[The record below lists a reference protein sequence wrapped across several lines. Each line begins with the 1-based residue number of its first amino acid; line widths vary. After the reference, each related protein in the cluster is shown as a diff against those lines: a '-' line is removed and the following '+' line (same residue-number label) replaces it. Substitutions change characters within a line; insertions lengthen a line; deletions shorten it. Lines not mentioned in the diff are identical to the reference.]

1 MNNFFTKTILLL
13 FLLGVCLQQ
22 IHAQCT
28 ANTSWFPP
36 FTINVGTGSI
46 VTIATNNYE
55 GEYAQVTGIVS
66 GARYKF
72 TINNAS
78 SIITVRIGSSNGAV
92 LGFGTASV
100 TVTATSTSDLYVH
113 FNTSSCTNTTNNRT
127 TTVQGVPTI
136 TSLGTTNACT
146 GGSITINGTNFNG
159 VTASNVTI
167 GGTAVSAITTLSAT
181 QIVATV
187 GNGTTGLVTVTNS
200 AGSNSSAATFT
211 VSAAPINKT
220 ISAVA
225 TTVCSNSGTNIQVAN
240 SEVGVNY
247 QLRNNTGNVN
257 IGSAVAG
264 NGGIINLSTGNL
276 SSNTTFNVL
285 ATKTSGG
292 CTLQMTGTVTVS
304 VGAPTVTPGSALS
317 ACSSLTPA
325 AITLTGSSVGGT
337 ASTGAWA
344 IVSGGGTLSSTAQ
357 TATPAT
363 VTYTPAD
370 AYTGTVV
377 LSLTTNTPS
386 GCSAANATRNIVINP
401 KPVPV
406 ITANHCIGGGVVRLT
421 CNTQTSYLWNLTGQT
436 TQSIDVLTA
445 GNYVVTATNAYGCVA
460 TDTYVTGTEFV
471 TNGDF
476 NAGNT
481 GFITNYI
488 YSANIAGN
496 TELYPEGT
504 YGVGADANQ
513 YHNAFNG
520 TDHTSGSGNFMIIN
534 GKVTAD
540 QIVWSQNNIAVTANT
555 TYYFS
560 AWGLTIVSGNNAIL
574 RFSINGTQ
582 VGTTISL
589 PDGYTNPSGPFNWV
603 RFFGTW
609 NSGASTTA
617 NLSIVNL
624 QLAAGGNDFGLDD
637 ISFSNLPPLTLVTA
651 PSTNAPICT
660 GTNLNLQANIAY
672 GNYPLTYAWSGP
684 GSYTSTSLNPTIVSS
699 TAANAGV
706 YSLTVTDRYGCTA
719 SGSSSTVVVNPL
731 PTITA
736 AATVVAKCFNTNA
749 QTSNLTYTVTTNS
762 PTTYSIT
769 WSAVANTAGLVNVVN
784 AALPASP
791 IVVNLPAN
799 LAANTYTGTLFVTN
813 ANGCISTGTAISLT
827 VNPLPN
833 VTSANAA
840 TICSGGTVSIPLISD
855 IVSDFIWLAANNT
868 NITGESTSVQ
878 ATATL
883 SNTLTNT
890 ALTGQDA
897 VYSVTPTA
905 SATGCVGTTQIVTIR
920 VETSITNNTIIAAQ
934 NICSASIPNTLTG
947 TTPTG
952 GNGTSYTYSW
962 EASTTSASTG
972 FSTASGTSNIQN
984 YSPAALTQTTWY
996 RRVVNSGTCTNTSSV
1011 IAITVDAVIANNTI
1025 TTSQS
1030 VCSGAAVATLA
1041 GTTPT
1046 GGNNVFTY
1054 AWESSTTNASAGF
1067 SSASGTNNAQNYS
1080 PTSVTQTTWFRRVIT
1095 SGACSSTSTAVQIT
1109 VSTIGQWLGTISTD
1123 WNVAGNWC
1131 GGVPTASTNVLI
1143 PSGATVNIQTA
1154 NAVANSVT
1162 ISSGASLVMTGTY
1175 NLTITAGG
1183 TFTNNGTYTASSST
1197 GTILFNG
1204 SGVISG
1210 VTTFQNIDTKGALN
1224 FGTSSTVNGA
1234 FTIQTGGSV
1243 TGNAPT
1249 YICPASTLIYKTGSV
1264 FARGI
1269 EWATN
1274 NTGQGYPSN
1283 VIIQS
1288 NTTINFPIP
1297 GQGYICNDLTIESGS
1312 ILDQNYASGSAQL
1325 QVGRHVNIYGTLTLG
1340 GNSGGD
1346 LNVGGNWTRTSTGIF
1361 NSNDRKVTFD
1371 GTGNF
1376 SARGLAMST
1385 ISAPSSTAKD
1395 NEGGFGGEKFA
1406 HLWMNKAAATDSLVL
1421 LSNITVTRQIGFT
1434 KGTFCLRNSDVTI
1447 VSNATRTADVA
1458 PITTIAN
1465 VAIRYAGT
1473 GKFVIQRFVQNPT
1486 ATRSWRLLT
1495 APVQS
1500 ATAPTINEAY
1510 MEGVVNPNRSTP
1522 NANNGMYNPWPT
1534 YGTHI
1539 TGAGGAYSAANGF
1552 DHGTNSSSILYAG
1565 PSVASWLTP
1574 TSTISTK
1581 ITDKPGW
1588 MLFVRGDRGFAIGN
1602 QYVPAQNTTLEPKGQ
1617 INIGNVVIPVSVG
1630 RQVIG
1635 NPYPAAIS
1643 LLNVDIS
1650 GLLGKVSNYHMWDPK
1665 MFTSYTQPGKWVSFS
1680 GLGSAFVKTTS
1691 SSNYLLNGT
1700 IESGQAF
1707 LLDVLANGNI
1717 TFHESDKLSLT
1728 SSLTGIASGVS
1739 ARGLAEETYPMFRT
1753 DIFAKSDSTFT
1764 LTDGVLNI
1772 FHPSFDDLINDEDAK
1787 KFISFNTKESLSV
1800 LRDSACV
1807 AIEKRGEL
1815 KRNDTIFYSM
1825 TKFNPINYQ
1834 FKFAAS
1840 DFRPGYQAFLED
1852 KFTNTKTLV
1861 STSGTTFVN
1870 FAITTD
1876 SLSKQANRFKVVFQ
1890 QANVLPVT
1898 ITKITA
1904 VKLNDNTIAVEWNVA
1919 QELNISS
1926 YYIEKSIDGISYS
1939 KVGVENAY
1947 GNNSTAASY
1956 RWIDKNAS
1964 NGKNYYRLK
1973 ALDFDGSFKYSQ
1985 IVYATINGKSNITI
1999 FPNPI
2004 EHNTVQLI
2012 MSGVVKGK
2020 YQIVVLNNAGQ
2031 LVNTNSFTVLASDE
2045 KKSIIINSQLA
2056 KGLYNAVITSPDGV
2070 NTNIKIAVQ

>member
-1 MNNFFTKTILLL
+1 MNNNLTKTVLL
-13 FLLGVCLQQ
+13 FFLLNTFIQQ
-22 IHAQCT
+22 LHAQCT
-28 ANTSWFPP
+28 ANTSRFP
-36 FTINVGTGSI
+36 TGTLNAGTGSA
-46 VTIATNNYE
+46 VTIATNSYE
-55 GEYAQVTGIVS
+55 GEFAQITGIVS
-66 GARYKF
+66 GAKYRF

-78 SIITVRIGSSNGAV
+78 SIITVRIGSSNGSV
-92 LGFGTASV
+92 LGFGASSV
-100 TVTATSTSDLYVH
+100 TVTTTSTSDLYVH
-113 FNTSSCTNTTNNRT
+113 FNTSTCGTTNVNRI
-127 TTVQGVPTI
+127 TTVQGVPNI
-136 TSLGTTNACT
+136 TSLATSSACPGGT
-146 GGSITINGTNFNG
+146 ITINGTNFSG

-167 GGTAVSAITTLSAT
+167 GGTAVAAITSLSAT
-181 QIVATV
+181 QIVATIAT
-187 GNGTTGLVTVTNS
+187 GTTGVVSVTNS
-200 AGSNSSAATFT
+200 AGTGTSASSFT
-211 VSAAPINKT
+211 INALPINKT
-220 ISAVA
+220 FTAAASV
-225 TTVCSNSGTNIQVAN
+225 VCTNTATNIQVSN

-264 NGGIINLSTGNL
+264 NGGTINLPTGNL
-276 SSNTTFNVL
+276 SANTTFNIL

-292 CTLQMTGTVTVS
+292 CILQLSGTSTVTVGS
-304 VGAPTVTPGSALS
+304 TAVTPGAALS
-317 ACSSLTPA
+317 TCTSLTPV
-325 AITLTGSSVGGT
+325 AIALTGASVGGIAT
-337 ASTGAWA
+337 TGAWS
-344 IVSGGGTLSSTAQ
+344 IISGGGTLSSTAQ
-357 TATPAT
+357 TANPET

-370 AYTGTVV
+370 AFVGTVV
-377 LSLTTNTPS
+377 LQLT
-386 GCSAANATRNIVINP
+386 ANVSSCGANSATRNIVVNP

-406 ITANHCIGGGVVRLT
+406 ITANHCVGGGVVRLT

-445 GNYVVTATNAYGCVA
+445 GNYVVTATNAFGCVA

-476 NAGNT
+476 NAGNS
-481 GFITNYI
+481 GFVTNYT
-488 YSANIAGN
+488 YATNVAGN
-496 TELYPEGT
+496 SELYPEG
-504 YGVGADANQ
+504 YYAVGADANQ

-520 TDHTSGSGNFMIIN
+520 TDHTSGNGNFMIIN
-534 GKVTAD
+534 GTVTAD
-540 QIVWSQNNIAVTANT
+540 QIVWSQNNIAVTPNT

-560 AWGLTIVSGNNAIL
+560 AWGLTLVAGNNAIL

-582 VGTTISL
+582 VGSSVNL
-589 PDGYTNPSGPFNWV
+589 PDGYTNTTGPFTWV

-609 NSGASTTA
+609 NSGSSTIA

-637 ISFSNLPPLTLVTA
+637 ISFSNLPPLTLATA
-651 PSTNAPICT
+651 PTTNSPVCT
-660 GTNLNLQANIAY
+660 GSNLNLQANIAY
-672 GNYPLTYAWSGP
+672 GNYPLTYAWTGP
-684 GSYTSTSLNPTIVSS
+684 NAYTSTSLNPTIINASL
-699 TAANAGV
+699 ANAGV

-719 SGSSSTVVVNPL
+719 SSSSAALVINPL

-736 AATVVAKCFNTNA
+736 SATVVSKCYSAAA
-749 QTSNLTYTVTTNS
+749 QTSNLTYTATTNS
-762 PTTYSIT
+762 PTTYSII
-769 WSAVANTAGLVNVVN
+769 WSAAANTAGLVNVIN
-784 AALPASP
+784 AALPATP
-791 IVVNLPAN
+791 IVVNIPAN
-799 LAANTYTGTLFVTN
+799 VAANTYSGSLVVTN
-813 ANGCISTGTAISLT
+813 ANGCSSIANAITLT
-827 VNPLPN
+827 INPLPSI
-833 VTSANAA
+833 TSTNAV
-840 TICSGGTVSIPLISD
+840 TICSGSTVN
-855 IVSDFIWLAANNT
+855 IVLTSTVGATYSWLAANNANT
-868 NITGESTSVQ
+868 TGEST
-878 ATATL
+878 TAQTASTL
-883 SNTLTNT
+883 SNTLLNT
-890 ALTGQDA
+890 AATGQDV
-897 VYSVTPTA
+897 VYTVTPTA
-905 SATGCVGTTQIVTIR
+905 TTGGCVGANQIVTVR
-920 VETSITNNTIIAAQ
+920 VEVSIGNNTITAAQ
-934 NICSASIPNTLTG
+934 NICSGGTPNVLTG
-947 TTPTG
+947 STPTG
-952 GNGTSYTYSW
+952 GNGVSYTYAW
-962 EASTTSASTG
+962 EASTTSATTG
-972 FSTASGTSNIQN
+972 FTAASGTNNTIN

-996 RRVVNSGTCTNTSSV
+996 RRIVNSGTCTHTSAG
-1011 IAITVDAVIANNTI
+1011 IAINVTETIANNTI
-1025 TTSQS
+1025 STNQS
-1030 VCSGAAVATLA
+1030 VCSGVTPATLV
-1041 GTTPT
+1041 GSVPT
-1046 GGNNVFTY
+1046 GGNAVFVY
-1054 AWESSTTNASAGF
+1054 GWESSTTSAVAGF
-1067 SSASGTNNAQNYS
+1067 TAASGTNNLQSYTPS
-1080 PTSVTQTTWFRRVIT
+1080 TVTQTTWFRRVVT
-1095 SGACSSTSTAVQIT
+1095 SGACSNTSATIQIT
-1109 VSTIGQWLGTISTD
+1109 VSLNGQWLGAVSTD

-1131 GGVPTASTNVLI
+1131 GGIPTSSTNVII
-1143 PSGATVNIQTA
+1143 PSGATINIQSA

-1162 ISSGASLVMTGTY
+1162 INNGASLVMTGNY

-1183 TFTNNGTYTASSST
+1183 TFINNGAYTASTST

-1224 FGTSSTVNGA
+1224 FGTSSTINGS

-1249 YICPASTLIYKTGSV
+1249 YICPSSTLIYKTGAV
-1264 FARGI
+1264 FDRGI
-1269 EWATN
+1269 EWAVN
-1274 NTGQGYPSN
+1274 ATGQGYPSN

-1288 NTTINFPIP
+1288 NTIVNFPIP

-1312 ILDQNYASGSAQL
+1312 ILDQNYASGSAKL
-1325 QVGRHVNIYGTLTLG
+1325 QVGRHVNINGTLTLG
-1340 GNSGGD
+1340 GSSGGD
-1346 LNVGGNWTRTSTGIF
+1346 VNLGGNWTRTSTGVF

-1385 ISAPSSTAKD
+1385 ISAPASTAKD
-1395 NEGGFGGEKFA
+1395 NEGGFGGEKFT
-1406 HLWMNKAAATDSLVL
+1406 HLWINKTAATDSVVL

-1434 KGTFCLRNSDVTI
+1434 KGTFSLRNSDVTL

-1458 PITTIAN
+1458 PIVTVAN
-1465 VAIRYAGT
+1465 VNVRYAGL
-1473 GKFVIQRFVQNPT
+1473 GKFVIQRFIQNPT

-1500 ATAPTINEAY
+1500 ATAPSINEAY

-1522 NANNGMYNPWPT
+1522 NANGGMYNPWPGF
-1534 YGTHI
+1534 GTHI
-1539 TGAGGAYSAANGF
+1539 TGAGGAYSASNGF

-1565 PSVASWLTP
+1565 PNVASWLTP

-1581 ITDKPGW
+1581 ITDKQGW

-1602 QYVPAQNTTLEPKGQ
+1602 QYVPAQNTTLQPKGQ
-1617 INIGNVVIPVSVG
+1617 INIGNVVVPVSAG
-1630 RQVIG
+1630 RQVVA

-1643 LLNVDIS
+1643 LLNVDVS
-1650 GLLGKVSNYHMWDPK
+1650 GILGKASNYHMWDPK

-1691 SSNYLLNGT
+1691 SSNYPLNGT

-1739 ARGLAEETYPMFRT
+1739 ARGASGETYPMFRT
-1753 DIFAKSDSTFT
+1753 DIFAKTDSTYT

-1772 FHPSFDDLINDEDAK
+1772 FHPSFDDMVNDEDAK

-1800 LRDSACV
+1800 LRDAAFV

-1815 KRNDTIFYSM
+1815 KRSDTIFYSM
-1825 TKFNPINYQ
+1825 TKFNPISYQ
-1834 FKFAAS
+1834 FKFVAS
-1840 DFRPGYQAFLED
+1840 DFKPGYQAFLED

-1870 FAITTD
+1870 FLITTD
-1876 SLSKQANRFKVVFQ
+1876 SLSKQADRFKVVFQ

-1904 VKLNDNTIAVEWNVA
+1904 AKLNDNAIAIDWNVA

-1926 YYIEKSIDGISYS
+1926 YYIEKSIDGINYS

-1956 RWIDKNAS
+1956 RWIDKNAA

-2004 EHNTVQLI
+2004 EHNTVLLL

-2020 YQIVVLNNAGQ
+2020 YQIVILNNAGQ
-2031 LVNTNSFTVLASDE
+2031 MVNSNSFTILANDE
-2045 KKSIIINSQLA
+2045 KKSIVINSQLA
-2056 KGLYNAVITSPDGV
+2056 NGLYSAIITAPDGV
-2070 NTNIKIAVQ
+2070 QTNIKIAVQ